1 MEVGSI
7 SASRLIP
14 PLVMLMALCAG
25 VGIGEARASADTT
38 ALETA
43 SSDFEARVE
52 ALVHSWFAV
61 LEDSAVE
68 ANTLSSLLAEPPFEL
83 VLNGAVLHDRPALR
97 AWVSE
102 LRATYPRIEYQLDP
116 IRVQAEAQDLYRVH
130 FEFNR
135 RALDDAG
142 LSHVARREH
151 TWIVRSESN
160 AKPVILRIEEQP
172 LLFYSGTGPQVVC
185 Y

>member
-1 MEVGSI
+1 MKVGSI

-14 PLVMLMALCAG
+14 PIVMLVALCAG
-25 VGIGEARASADTT
+25 VGIGEARASAEP
-38 ALETA
+38 AAIETA
-43 SSDFEARVE
+43 PSDFKARVE

-83 VLNGAVLHDRPALR
+83 VLNGTVLHDRPALL
-97 AWVSE
+97 AWVSD
-102 LRATYPRIEYQLDP
+102 LRATYPQIEYQLDS

-142 LSHVARREH
+142 LSHVARRKH
-151 TWIVRSESN
+151 TWIVQTESN